1 MTTGF
6 LYPTGSPC
14 DEYTFTSRPQVGGPE
29 PWPWK
34 ARRAR
39 VYGLKVRDHGEERSM
54 PDERAHGERVK
65 TTLQRKALDPLVR
78 GQENVD
84 QRTKVTVLRQLAGL
98 LGEPL

>member
-1 MTTGF
+1 
-6 LYPTGSPC
+6 
-14 DEYTFTSRPQVGGPE
+14 
-29 PWPWK
+29 
-34 ARRAR
+34 
-39 VYGLKVRDHGEERSM
+39 M